1 MISTLTKALA
11 SMLFS
16 TLLLASAG
24 AQAASDAIPALQ
36 GKADKIRCDSK
47 NPNCRK
53 SATDGEVAQS
63 FIRYARLDVCPD
75 DAPDC
80 GARAKLKRAHAEDEV
95 RDRHAC
101 RD

>member
-1 MISTLTKALA
+1 MISTLSKALA
-11 SMLFS
+11 SLLFS
-16 TLLLASAG
+16 TLLLAPLV
-24 AQAASDAIPALQ
+24 AQAAGDSNPALQ
-36 GKADKIRCDSK
+36 GKTDKIRCDSK

-63 FIRYARLDVCPD
+63 FIRYARLDACPE

-80 GARAKLKRAHAEDEV
+80 GARAKIKRAHAEDEV

>member
-1 MISTLTKALA
+1 MIRTLSKALA
-11 SMLFS
+11 SLLFS

-24 AQAASDAIPALQ
+24 AQAAGDANLALQ
-36 GKADKIRCDSK
+36 GKSDKVRCDSK
-47 NPNCRK
+47 NPNCRT

-63 FIRYARLDVCPD
+63 FIRYARLDACPD